1 MLVRLGWL
9 HLARQ
14 IDVYIIVIAI
24 VIITIVVMIIL
35 IIIVL
40 IIVLTQ
46 YTHDILYDA
55 ICIYCTIL
63 YHIHTYV
70 HNSNYCQYL
79 IWDII
84 ISLPAL

>member
-1 MLVRLGWL
+1 MFDGKTHYFDWAIFNSYVKLPEG
-9 HLARQ
+9 
-14 IDVYIIVIAI
+14 III
-24 VIITIVVMIIL
+24 VMIIFF
-35 IIIVL
+35 I
-40 IIVLTQ
+40 TQ
-46 YTHDILYDA
+46 YTYDILYDA

-70 HNSNYCQYL
+70 HHYNYCQYL